1 MKIKYY
7 KEDDI
12 LVLQLSR
19 QSYDH
24 AEMEGNFIVHF
35 SKDKKPVRIEVLN
48 ASHFLKEEAKALPRE
63 TREKFFAQASV

>member
-12 LVLQLSR
+12 LVLQLR
-19 QSYDH
+19 NVSYDY
-24 AEMEGNFIVHF
+24 AEMEGNFVVHF

-48 ASHFLKEEAKALPRE
+48 ASKFLKAESKALPRE
-63 TREKFFAQASV
+63 IKELYFVR